1 MRVRRY
7 PLLRIGVTFHGEDE
21 IFHVVQRQFF
31 AIGGVGRPGE
41 RVTRETQQLIL
52 VEPGDD
58 EAGEASSVEVRTQA
72 PGEDILGGQLI
83 IVVFGA
89 HLRSPFGPPPSVQ
102 HHCGG
107 KLYAVPRAGREDV
120 SRAAHPIEVE
130 SYRILRSKV
139 DTTGLPPATRA
150 ITERVIH
157 ASADLDYATDL
168 VCDEDALHVGHRA
181 LVSGAPLIVDVRM
194 LAAGITSRQC
204 VVALDLAPA
213 SSPGLTRSAAGIR
226 AAAIEYPEGAV
237 WAVGNAPTALRE
249 LIRLAVAGAL
259 RPALVIGLPVGF
271 VDAAQAKAAL
281 RDSGLP
287 ALSNRSAK
295 GGTAVAAAAANALL
309 CWKPAQ

>member
-1 MRVRRY
+1 
-7 PLLRIGVTFHGEDE
+7 
-21 IFHVVQRQFF
+21 
-31 AIGGVGRPGE
+31 
-41 RVTRETQQLIL
+41 
-52 VEPGDD
+52 
-58 EAGEASSVEVRTQA
+58 
-72 PGEDILGGQLI
+72 
-83 IVVFGA
+83 
-89 HLRSPFGPPPSVQ
+89 VQ

-107 KLYAVPRAGREDV
+107 KLYAVPRAGREEV

-213 SSPGLTRSAAGIR
+213 SSPGMTRSAAGIR
-226 AAAIEYPEGAV
+226 AAATEYPEGAV

-295 GGTAVAAAAANALL
+295 GGTAVAAAAVNALL